1 METLIT
7 RKINL
12 KFVKIETE
20 QNLNF
25 NFVVSSNESIDDSLI
40 NQLYDVIDRYTNDKY
55 ISKEQFLHLQKTS
68 KKNRVSDLKKNYEKF

>member
-1 METLIT
+1 METSIT

-25 NFVVSSNESIDDSLI
+25 NFVVTSNESIDDSLI
-40 NQLYDVIDRYTNDKY
+40 TQLYDVIDRYTKDKY
-55 ISKEQFLHLQKTS
+55 ISK
-68 KKNRVSDLKKNYEKF
+68 